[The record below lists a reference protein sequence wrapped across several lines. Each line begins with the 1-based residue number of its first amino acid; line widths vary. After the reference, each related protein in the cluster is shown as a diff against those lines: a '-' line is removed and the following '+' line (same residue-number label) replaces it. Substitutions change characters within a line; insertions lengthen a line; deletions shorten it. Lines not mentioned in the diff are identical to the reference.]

1 MATRWTWRATS
12 DDQSTL
18 LNGNQWHGLNVFH
31 SMTGKK
37 ANKTPQHTTQEY
49 SIVEVNTCEA
59 EKYLLLSIL
68 YNELFCD
75 FNKILKIVLKTR
87 DKIWAGTTV
96 WQEEFEDREKFIDW
110 FNKYLLS
117 SQVGRPKGQAV
128 NQGFPCKSVFKEQL
142 PERPVSKRRKPGME
156 RGETWASE
164 RSVSCT
170 SLILTQSLAKVHPEW
185 LCKLPG
191 CSSPLRASK
200 QLQ

>member
-12 DDQSTL
+12 DDQSIL

-68 YNELFCD
+68 YNELFCE
-75 FNKILKIVLKTR
+75 FNKILKIVFKTR

-117 SQVGRPKGQAV
+117 SLRLADLRGRPWTKDSHASQFLR
-128 NQGFPCKSVFKEQL
+128 NSFQKDQ
-142 PERPVSKRRKPGME
+142 
-156 RGETWASE
+156 WASGGSQRWKGE
-164 RSVSCT
+164 NS
-170 SLILTQSLAKVHPEW
+170 E
-185 LCKLPG
+185 
-191 CSSPLRASK
+191 
-200 QLQ
+200 LQREV